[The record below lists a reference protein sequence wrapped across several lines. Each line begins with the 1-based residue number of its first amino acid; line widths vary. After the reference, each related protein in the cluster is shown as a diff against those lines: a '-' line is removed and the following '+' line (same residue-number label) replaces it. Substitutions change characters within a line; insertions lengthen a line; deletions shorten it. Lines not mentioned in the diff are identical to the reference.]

1 MNRKLQKFVVYTLW
15 VLLALY
21 VSFMLYKI
29 VQPNPAEYTAPLV
42 ETKEVVKQE
51 VNNIS
56 EAQRQLDEAKKLLE
70 EEENKLLAEIKER
83 EGRLEEIRKVRLSFS
98 QAPKQVE

>member
-1 MNRKLQKFVVYTLW
+1 MKKQISIT
-15 VLLALY
+15 VLLVVSCAIGYALIHREPVEY
-21 VSFMLYKI
+21 V
-29 VQPNPAEYTAPLV
+29 APTTEIKQV
-42 ETKEVVKQE
+42 IKQE

-56 EAQRQLDEAKKLLE
+56 EAQKQLDEAKKLLE
-70 EEENKLLAEIKER
+70 EEENKILAEIKER